1 MNDYEKTIKY
11 LEELNKFG
19 WKPGLERIEKLLNLL
34 GNPHQGIKY
43 IHVGGTNGK
52 GSVTVSLTKILTE
65 QGYKTGQYIS
75 PELFDI
81 RERIQINGRWIPEPK
96 LVEYVSLI
104 QEKTA
109 IMADMQ
115 MEGPTNF
122 EVWTALAF
130 LYFQEENV
138 DFAVIEVGLGGEI
151 DSTNVIDPLLS
162 IITNVTMDHKDY
174 LGATVEEIA
183 KVKSGIIKKG
193 RTIITGSQDEK
204 VIQILM
210 KKANELESRLLIYN
224 QDFTTEKISLEPQMT
239 KFIFNNKNLE
249 LNVEYSLTGS
259 HQLNNGALV
268 IEAICCLMELGY
280 QIDINKVV
288 YTMKKISWP
297 GRLELLTYQGKKVL
311 LDAAHNLDGAKSL
324 AYALQNIY
332 CYENLIMIIGILAD
346 KDRKAMIDMI
356 GPLAHKVIV
365 TKPNNDRAAGFEKIA
380 EYFQPYSTEIIIEE
394 DVYKALSKGI
404 VLTGAGDLLCIA
416 GSIYMLK
423 DIRKIFN

>member
-104 QEKTA
+104 KEKTA

-138 DFAVIEVGLGGEI
+138 DFAVIEVGLGEK
-151 DSTNVIDPLLS
+151 S
-162 IITNVTMDHKDY
+162 I
-174 LGATVEEIA
+174 
-183 KVKSGIIKKG
+183 
-193 RTIITGSQDEK
+193 R
-204 VIQILM
+204 LM
-210 KKANELESRLLIYN
+210 LLILCYRS
-224 QDFTTEKISLEPQMT
+224 SLM
-239 KFIFNNKNLE
+239 
-249 LNVEYSLTGS
+249 
-259 HQLNNGALV
+259 
-268 IEAICCLMELGY
+268 
-280 QIDINKVV
+280 
-288 YTMKKISWP
+288 
-297 GRLELLTYQGKKVL
+297 
-311 LDAAHNLDGAKSL
+311 
-324 AYALQNIY
+324 
-332 CYENLIMIIGILAD
+332 
-346 KDRKAMIDMI
+346 
-356 GPLAHKVIV
+356 
-365 TKPNNDRAAGFEKIA
+365 
-380 EYFQPYSTEIIIEE
+380 
-394 DVYKALSKGI
+394 
-404 VLTGAGDLLCIA
+404 
-416 GSIYMLK
+416 
-423 DIRKIFN
+423 